1 VGCGARWAEPAPRR
15 RPHRPAGLARTIERV
30 PQSPPAVV
38 TPSALR
44 WARESI
50 GYELEDAAERIGVT
64 AEKLAAAERGD
75 AYLTLRQA
83 EEAARRYE
91 RPLAALFVSQPP
103 VEEPLEAQF
112 RRLPGAPEPPWP
124 REMRALAKRVRG
136 RQEAAAE
143 LYAALEEQPPWTSVA
158 LEYAD
163 NPEALAGSARE
174 VLGITLAEQKSW
186 QDRNGYRPL
195 RAWVDAVEALGVL
208 VMQDGSLPVDELR
221 GFASKHSNV
230 PAIVINTN
238 DDPRARA
245 FTAIHE
251 LGHLLRVRAG
261 RQTGPMTE
269 QWCNDFAS
277 AVLTPREPFGGDLQ
291 AAAARMDLLH
301 AVDSTALTYGV
312 TPYAA
317 SVRTAR
323 LGLVP
328 REEIDAVIEEIQER
342 SRRREEERPEGGGGN
357 YYVTTVTR
365 LGPSFIQLVF
375 TALDSQALS
384 YPAASG
390 LLGVKVN
397 NFAELRERAEGRA
410 LER

>member
-1 VGCGARWAEPAPRR
+1 M
-15 RPHRPAGLARTIERV
+15 
-30 PQSPPAVV
+30 PQSPPAFV

-50 GYELEDAAERIGVT
+50 GYELEEAADRIGVS

-91 RPLAALFVSQPP
+91 RPLAALFVSEPP
-103 VEEPLEAQF
+103 VEEPPEAQF
-112 RRLPGAPEPPWP
+112 RRLPGAPALPWP
-124 REMRALAKRVRG
+124 REMRALAKRIRA
-136 RQEAAAE
+136 RQAASAE
-143 LYAALEEQPPWTSVA
+143 LYDALDEEPPWPPVAVDYDEEPETFAARAREELGVA
-158 LEYAD
+158 LD
-163 NPEALAGSARE
+163 DQTQWR
-174 VLGITLAEQKSW
+174 
-186 QDRNGYRPL
+186 DRGGYQPL
-195 RAWVDAVEALGVL
+195 RAWVDAIESLGVL
-208 VMQDGSLPVDELR
+208 VMQDGSLPVNNLR
-221 GFASKHSNV
+221 GFASSHPVV
-230 PAIVINTN
+230 PAIVVNTN

-245 FTAIHE
+245 FTAVHE
-251 LGHLLRVRAG
+251 LGHLLRIKAG
-261 RQTGPMTE
+261 QSTGPTTE

-277 AVLTPREPFGGDLQ
+277 AVLMPRDAFARDLRRAAAGGDL
-291 AAAARMDLLH
+291 LP
-301 AVDSTALTYGV
+301 AVDSVALTYGV

-317 SVRTAR
+317 AVRAAR
-323 LGLVP
+323 LRLAP
-328 REEIDAVIEEIQER
+328 SDDIDAVIEKIQER
-342 SRRREEERPEGGGGN
+342 YKRQEDEAPEGGGGN
-357 YYVTTVTR
+357 YYLTTVTR

-397 NFAELRERAEGRA
+397 NFEGLRERAQARA

>member
-1 VGCGARWAEPAPRR
+1 MPK
-15 RPHRPAGLARTIERV
+15 
-30 PQSPPAVV
+30 SPPAVV

-50 GYELEDAAERIGVT
+50 GYDLEEAAGRIGVS
-64 AEKLAAAERGD
+64 AEKLAAAERGE

-91 RPLAALFVSQPP
+91 RPLASLFVSEPP
-103 VEEPLEAQF
+103 VEEPPEAQF

-124 REMRALAKRVRG
+124 REMRALAKRVRA

-143 LYAALEEQPPWTSVA
+143 LYEALDDQPPWMTLTIDYVDDP
-158 LEYAD
+158 EY
-163 NPEALAGSARE
+163 LAVRVRE
-174 VLGITLAEQKSW
+174 VLGVPLDEQRQWRDGS
-186 QDRNGYRPL
+186 GYRPL
-195 RAWVDAVEALGVL
+195 RAWVDAIEALGAL

-221 GFASKHSNV
+221 GFAAMHAAV

-245 FTAIHE
+245 FTAVHE
-251 LGHLLRVRAG
+251 LGHLLRIQAG
-261 RQTGPMTE
+261 RPTGPTTE

-277 AVLTPREPFGGDLQ
+277 GLLMPGAPFARDLQ
-291 AAAARMDLLH
+291 AAAPGGLLH
-301 AVDSTALTYGV
+301 AIDSTALAYGV

-317 SVRTAR
+317 AVRMAR
-323 LGLVP
+323 LALVP
-328 REEIDAVIEEIQER
+328 REDIDAAIEAIKER
-342 SRRREEERPEGGGGN
+342 SRQREEEAPEGGGGN
-357 YYVTTVTR
+357 YYLTTITR

-375 TALDSQALS
+375 SALDSQVLS
-384 YPAASG
+384 YPAAAG

-397 NFAELRERAEGRA
+397 NFENLRDRAQGRA
-410 LER
+410 LGR